1 MADSCGPGVSDNGA
15 GLAALL
21 AVARAWKNCP
31 MPADLS
37 ANPLLVANVGEEGEG
52 NLLGMRHLA
61 KQSLARKI
69 RAFLVL
75 DGADTDHITSRALG
89 SRRFEISF
97 TGPGGHSWS
106 DYGVGNPL
114 HALCRAV
121 ALFAE
126 TRIDGAPKSAV
137 NVGLIEG
144 GSSVNAIPQMA
155 RAKVDI
161 RSETNEKIDELVDLL
176 GAAVDRAR
184 EVENQRATGG
194 KVAAKLK
201 EIGSRPAAALP
212 ENAPILQYVR
222 AVDAHLGIRSHLDCS
237 STDANIPMSLGI
249 PAIAI
254 GGGGVGGGVHTTQ
267 EWFRPEGRD
276 LGLKRIFLTL
286 LLLMRDPGLVGAGSA
301 NPSRIPSEPPP
312 GGSGPG
318 PQHRGLG
325 RHVRPGESG
334 AARRLA
340 PPVPGAAVLPGH
352 RGASGAVPRVRMGAL
367 HLEGSGRGGACR
379 RLPLLRLSI
388 PNAGVAAHHGAQVG
402 LHHGLDVGDG
412 TFARGARL
420 SEQAPGFRGGW
431 GAGGHGRAG
440 PDDARG
446 RGAAGS
452 ISRGDLL
459 TFFCAIGFAAHIV
472 TLGHF
477 SEHMRFQLLS
487 IAQVGAAA
495 VLALSLFWWAETPH
509 VRWRP
514 AVICAILMTGLLATA
529 LAFTI
534 QAWAQQYTTSTRTGL
549 IYMLE
554 PVFAWITSYCIVGE
568 GLSGRAAAG
577 AALILGGVVLVE
589 LKPLN
594 PRLHPSG

>member
-1 MADSCGPGVSDNGA
+1 MAANGATGIDIGGLAGEREVRECLQWFTREKQWINETHVQLCRIPAPTFLEQERAAWFLERFRALGWDASIDRAGNVIAAQGAGPYVALTAHLDTVIAPRNKDDITVEADGRFLGPGVSDNGA

-21 AVARAWKNCP
+21 ALARAWKTCSR
-31 MPADLS
+31 PADLS

-75 DGADTDHITSRALG
+75 DGANIDHITSRALG
-89 SRRFEISF
+89 SRRFEIAF

-222 AVDAHLGIRSHLDCS
+222 AVDAHLGIRSHPDCS
-237 STDANIPMSLGI
+237 STDANIPMSMGI
-249 PAIAI
+249 PVIAI

-267 EWFRPEGRD
+267 EWYRPEGRD

-286 LLLMRDPGLVGAGSA
+286 LLLLRDS
-301 NPSRIPSEPPP
+301 
-312 GGSGPG
+312 GGSG
-318 PQHRGLG
+318 
-325 RHVRPGESG
+325 
-334 AARRLA
+334 
-340 PPVPGAAVLPGH
+340 
-352 RGASGAVPRVRMGAL
+352 
-367 HLEGSGRGGACR
+367 
-379 RLPLLRLSI
+379 
-388 PNAGVAAHHGAQVG
+388 
-402 LHHGLDVGDG
+402 
-412 TFARGARL
+412 
-420 SEQAPGFRGGW
+420 
-431 GAGGHGRAG
+431 
-440 PDDARG
+440 
-446 RGAAGS
+446 
-452 ISRGDLL
+452 
-459 TFFCAIGFAAHIV
+459 
-472 TLGHF
+472 
-477 SEHMRFQLLS
+477 
-487 IAQVGAAA
+487 
-495 VLALSLFWWAETPH
+495 
-509 VRWRP
+509 
-514 AVICAILMTGLLATA
+514 
-529 LAFTI
+529 
-534 QAWAQQYTTSTRTGL
+534 
-549 IYMLE
+549 
-554 PVFAWITSYCIVGE
+554 
-568 GLSGRAAAG
+568 
-577 AALILGGVVLVE
+577 
-589 LKPLN
+589 K
-594 PRLHPSG
+594 